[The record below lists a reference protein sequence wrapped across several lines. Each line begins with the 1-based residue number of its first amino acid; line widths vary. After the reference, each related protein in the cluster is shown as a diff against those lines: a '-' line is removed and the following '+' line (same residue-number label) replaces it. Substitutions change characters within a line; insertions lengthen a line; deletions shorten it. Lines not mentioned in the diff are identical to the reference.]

1 MLTQEQL
8 KEIVEYKE
16 GFLIA
21 KTKWANK
28 ITVGSLLGSKN
39 KDGYLQVSIQNKKYY
54 VHRLVFLY
62 HYGFLPE
69 SVDHVDGNKSNNRIE
84 NLRAASLHQ
93 NNYNLK
99 TPKSNKSGVKNV
111 HWNRK
116 NKNWN
121 VTLAA
126 NNKSMYFG
134 SFDDLELATL
144 VAEEA
149 RNLYH
154 KEYACHD

>member
-1 MLTQEQL
+1 MVTQEQL
-8 KEIVEYKE
+8 KELVEYKE

-21 KTKWANK
+21 KVKWADK
-28 ITVGSLLGSKN
+28 IVVGNIVGTKN
-39 KDGYLQVSIQNKKYY
+39 KDGYLQVSIQKKKYY
-54 VHRLVFLY
+54 VHRLIFLY
-62 HYGFLPE
+62 HFGFLPE
-69 SVDHVDGNKSNNRIE
+69 SVDHIDGDKNNNRIE

-93 NNYNLK
+93 NNYNVK

-111 HWNRK
+111 HWNKK
-116 NKNWN
+116 NNNWN

-134 SFDDLELATL
+134 SFDDLELAAL

-154 KEYACHD
+154 GKYACHV